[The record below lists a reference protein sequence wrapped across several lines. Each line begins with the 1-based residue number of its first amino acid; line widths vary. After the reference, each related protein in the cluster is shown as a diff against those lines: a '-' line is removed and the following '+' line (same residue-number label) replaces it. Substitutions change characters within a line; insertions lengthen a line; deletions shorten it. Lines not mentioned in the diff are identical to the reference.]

1 MGPRW
6 LPHVDLAGRGAER
19 GCDGRGAQQGGGGGE
34 KPGAGERGQERK
46 GGGGGARREKRRKTG
61 AERGRRGK
69 EEGYGDN
76 KYSDNL

>member
-1 MGPRW
+1 MDKRE
-6 LPHVDLAGRGAER
+6 GRGLRETESTLEVINRQVQSER
-19 GCDGRGAQQGGGGGE
+19 GE
-34 KPGAGERGQERK
+34 
-46 GGGGGARREKRRKTG
+46 GGARREKRRKTG